1 MSNYVGVIRKE
12 LRFYLDALRDD
23 REARRDL
30 DYFRPSGTQV
40 YCGRQGQGK
49 TISAVRHVLRLR
61 ERYPKSILVS
71 NLLVNGMK
79 QLSFAD
85 ETELKWKVKKIVEE
99 DKQSEYYIY
108 FQDFDDLALAL
119 VCVNNDKFG
128 VVYLIDEIHTYFN
141 ALESSNIPLFVFTE
155 ISQQRKQRKVIIGTS
170 QLFMR
175 MAKPFREQ
183 CDNLIICATHFGLL
197 TTQRAYDG
205 MELDQDYNGNLIGN
219 RRKWGFFWQSRE
231 LRSRF
236 DTFQKVVSG
245 AEQYEATSRIDMQL
259 SSKKKN
265 KIELKSK

>member
-1 MSNYVGVIRKE
+1 MSDYVGVIKKE
-12 LRFYLDALRDD
+12 WKFYLEALRDD
-23 REARRDL
+23 RRARKDL

-49 TISAVRHVLRLR
+49 TISAVRHVHRLR
-61 ERYPKSILVS
+61 NRYPKSILVS
-71 NLLVNGMK
+71 NLLINGMK
-79 QLSFAD
+79 QLKFASED
-85 ETELKWKVKKIVEE
+85 ELKWKVQEIV
-99 DKQSEYYIY
+99 DNGLQSKYYVY
-108 FQDFDDLALAL
+108 FQDFDDLALCL
-119 VCVNNDKFG
+119 VAVNNDKFG

-183 CDNLIICATHFGLL
+183 CDNLIICNTHFGLL
-197 TTQRAYDG
+197 TTQKAYDG
-205 MELDQDYNGNLIGN
+205 MELDQDFQGNIVGKK
-219 RRKWGFFWQSRE
+219 RKSGFFFQSRE
-231 LRSRF
+231 LRSLF

-245 AEQYEATSRIDMQL
+245 AEQYEATSKIEMQL